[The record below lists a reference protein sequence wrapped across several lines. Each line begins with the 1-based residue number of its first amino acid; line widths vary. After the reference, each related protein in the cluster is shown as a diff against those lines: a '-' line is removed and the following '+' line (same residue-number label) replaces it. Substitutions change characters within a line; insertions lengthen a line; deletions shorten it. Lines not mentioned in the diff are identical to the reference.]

1 MTNSETH
8 EALRPQDQLKNL
20 RLEFMSLFE
29 EEQKA
34 PYPKSH
40 SKSTDQGL
48 NVLSLAQLLLTDSW
62 QDKLGVTAAQ
72 LAQQQVKT
80 YAQEKPLQLVGWA
93 ALLGAGVVLIKPWRY
108 LPAGVS
114 GLLGTALVNRIYK
127 VFSSP

>member
-34 PYPKSH
+34 PDPKSH

-72 LAQQQVKT
+72 LAQHQVKT

-93 ALLGAGVVLIKPWRY
+93 ALLGAGVVLFKPWRY
-108 LPAGVS
+108 IPAGVS